1 MTERES
7 IVRTSKARWASA
19 WLLVL
24 ALVVSACAGGSNG
37 DGDEGAGD
45 AAEGG
50 EGSADGADGGV
61 SVLAGV
67 IGPESSPAAL
77 YWTELER
84 GFELGAEV
92 AEERFGVSYESVQ
105 RDTGGEPETAAQQ
118 IQELLNEEQV
128 DVIFGPSLSGEALQV
143 APVIQRTGRPW
154 MTGIPVADAI
164 IDYSEQPNWAFRT
177 NYNNEQTIE
186 AVGDVA
192 FGDGEQVGML
202 YGTDGFG
209 QAGFDAV
216 DAWVSENDYELV
228 ASEGIDPG
236 SPDVT
241 PQLNRLQ
248 DAGAEVVVSWF
259 TTGADQATML
269 RGMDQLDYDAR
280 VVTQATV
287 LDPAFVELS
296 EPELWEGMVFPAPMD
311 FESDEVQELLDDYE
325 EQYGEAPLV
334 ITGVWSVYAATL
346 LYAQAAAEVG
356 DPSDYEAVRD
366 AIENTSEL
374 DVLGQVFEDPF
385 SEEDHEL
392 FDLDGWFLYEY
403 GPDGEVVN
411 LGPAVES

>member
-1 MTERES
+1 MERENV
-7 IVRTSKARWASA
+7 VRTSKARRYGA
-19 WLLVL
+19 WLIVL
-24 ALVVSACAGGSNG
+24 ALVVSACAGGADDEGDEAAGEAGNG
-37 DGDEGAGD
+37 EDGDTTI
-45 AAEGG
+45 
-50 EGSADGADGGV
+50 
-61 SVLAGV
+61 LAGV

-84 GFELGAEV
+84 GFELGSEV
-92 AEERFGVSYESVQ
+92 AEERFGVTFESVE
-105 RDTGGEPETAAQQ
+105 RDTAGEPERAAQQ

-209 QAGFDAV
+209 QAGYDSVA
-216 DAWVSENDYELV
+216 AWVEGNEYELV
-228 ASEGIDPG
+228 DAQGVDPG

-241 PQLNRLQ
+241 PQLNRLRE
-248 DAGAEVVVSWF
+248 AGAEVIVSWF
-259 TTGADQATML
+259 TTGADHATML
-269 RGMDQLDYDAR
+269 RGMDQLDFDAR

-296 EPELWEGMVFPAPMD
+296 DPELWEGMVFPAPMD
-311 FESDEVQELLDDYE
+311 FESDEVQELVEEYE
-325 EQYGEAPLV
+325 ERYGEAPLV

-366 AIENTSEL
+366 AIENTEQL
-374 DVLGQVFEDPF
+374 DVLGQVFESPF